1 MNLCTVLRKKFI
13 FNWKEI
19 YVRTYYQYIPAPL
32 ILRTLK
38 ASYPVHDVFFLFS
51 RNFDGMKYQDYDVF
65 LSFCDDPPN
74 SPSYGKILPA
84 KSLNIVLLFVPNYS
98 FYSFLRM

>member
-32 ILRTLK
+32 ILCTIK
-38 ASYPVHDVFFLFS
+38 ASYPVYDVFFLFS
-51 RNFDGMKYQDYDVF
+51 RNFDSMKYQDYDVCFIF
-65 LSFCDDPPN
+65 L
-74 SPSYGKILPA
+74 
-84 KSLNIVLLFVPNYS
+84 
-98 FYSFLRM
+98 